1 MRVVLAGGGSAGH
14 IEPALALADALREA
28 DASVQVTCLGT
39 PRGLES
45 RLVPLRGY
53 ELELIPAVPLPRS
66 MTPTLITVP
75 ARLAGA
81 AHAAGKV
88 LDKTGADVLV
98 GFGGYASTPAY
109 LAAKRH
115 NVPIIVH
122 EANPTAGLANRIG
135 AHLTSHVF
143 TSHPDTKLHNARYLG
158 LPIRRQIANLDR
170 FAQGDMARAHFGL
183 RPDLPVLLVFGG
195 SQGAKSLNQAIAGA
209 IGAIRD
215 ARVQVL
221 HATGPK
227 NVGEAPGGDAPLSA
241 AAGRAGVPY
250 VTLPYIDRMDLA
262 YAAADFA
269 LCRAGAVTCAE
280 LTAVGLPAAYVPLA
294 HGNGEQRLN
303 AEPIVAR
310 GGGLLVDD
318 AELTPDW
325 ILRALMPVLTNIDQ
339 VAEMSEAA
347 TSMGRKDADRWL
359 AKAVADIVASEQRAH
374 GTKAGKAGAAGPAAA
389 PVAPPAEPEGSL
401 FIPHSARQASRQA
414 GPQAPPRGPMPRQ
427 QPGEPGGRPA
437 RPQPPGGSSAQGGGR
452 HRHAR

>member
-14 IEPALALADALREA
+14 VEPALALADALREA
-28 DASVQVTCLGT
+28 DSSIQVTCLGT

-53 ELELIPAVPLPRS
+53 DLELIPAVPLPRS
-66 MTPTLITVP
+66 MTPGLLSVP

-88 LDKTGADVLV
+88 LDKVQADLLV

-115 NVPIIVH
+115 GVPIVVH

-135 AHLTSHVF
+135 AHLTTHVF
-143 TSHPDTKLHNARYLG
+143 TSHPDTKLHNGKYLG

-170 FAQGDMARAHFGL
+170 FKVGDQARAHFGL
-183 RPDLPVLLVFGG
+183 RRDLPVLLVFGG

-209 IGAIRD
+209 IGEIRD

-227 NVGEAPGGDAPLSA
+227 NVADTQGADVPLATAP
-241 AAGRAGVPY
+241 GRAGVPY

-269 LCRAGAVTCAE
+269 LCRSGAVTCAE
-280 LTAVGLPAAYVPLA
+280 LTAVGLPAAYVPLG

-303 AEPIVAR
+303 AEPIAGL

-318 AELTPDW
+318 TELSPEW
-325 ILRALMPVLTNIDQ
+325 ILRTLLPVLTNIDQ
-339 VAEMSEAA
+339 VAAMSEAA
-347 TSMGRKDADRWL
+347 ASMGRKDADRWL
-359 AKAVADIVASEQRAH
+359 AKAVIDIAAAEAI
-374 GTKAGKAGAAGPAAA
+374 KAGKTQVDAAQAVAA
-389 PVAPPAEPEGSL
+389 PAGSAPAQQPTAEAPGSL
-401 FIPHSARQASRQA
+401 FTPRSAK
-414 GPQAPPRGPMPRQ
+414 QAPGASG
-427 QPGEPGGRPA
+427 QPTGSQPAVSQPQGAPTRPA
-437 RPQPPGGSSAQGGGR
+437 GNTSSRGR
-452 HRHAR
+452 HAK